1 LIHLSQ
7 KGLFITLYDIETLKL
22 YLNKGIYGQHLPP
35 HIETRG
41 SKRVYYRTMADY
53 ACCREGDH
61 VFFFLKRKI
70 YYGGQIKGEGTEPSF
85 FVNGNY
91 GPIGRKANAQ
101 LVWDESIRT
110 RYKETKDKG
119 IFIFN
124 ETERCQ
130 HFLIRFEDNIGIQGN
145 FITSDVLYFELG
157 RYPYPLP
164 SISIMNMGFCIMTPG
179 ETRILLNL
187 LTENNEGTEEYEMI
201 EDVKLQGKMK
211 EYSTSFS
218 IQDLHIAEIEA
229 QLEATIIANPNLL
242 PDELKPLKMNIL
254 RQVPISPFKSYQMD
268 RADVCYYGE
277 QEIAEG
283 TLPNVIIELKNK
295 QAGKGEIEQ
304 VIRYAKWLHKLRER
318 FNIDTSNIE
327 YYLFAPKFSKN
338 IEKYIPNEFKERI
351 KTVSFPS
358 DKKQKKI
365 DFFI

>member
-35 HIETRG
+35 HIDSRG
-41 SKRVYYRTMADY
+41 SKRVYYRTLADY

-85 FVNGNY
+85 YVNGNY

-101 LVWDESIRT
+101 LVWDESIRV
-110 RYKETKDKG
+110 RYKETEDKG

-164 SISIMNMGFCIMTPG
+164 SISIMDMGFCIITP
-179 ETRILLNL
+179 
-187 LTENNEGTEEYEMI
+187 
-201 EDVKLQGKMK
+201 
-211 EYSTSFS
+211 
-218 IQDLHIAEIEA
+218 
-229 QLEATIIANPNLL
+229 
-242 PDELKPLKMNIL
+242 
-254 RQVPISPFKSYQMD
+254 
-268 RADVCYYGE
+268 
-277 QEIAEG
+277 
-283 TLPNVIIELKNK
+283 
-295 QAGKGEIEQ
+295 
-304 VIRYAKWLHKLRER
+304 
-318 FNIDTSNIE
+318 
-327 YYLFAPKFSKN
+327 
-338 IEKYIPNEFKERI
+338 
-351 KTVSFPS
+351 
-358 DKKQKKI
+358 
-365 DFFI
+365 